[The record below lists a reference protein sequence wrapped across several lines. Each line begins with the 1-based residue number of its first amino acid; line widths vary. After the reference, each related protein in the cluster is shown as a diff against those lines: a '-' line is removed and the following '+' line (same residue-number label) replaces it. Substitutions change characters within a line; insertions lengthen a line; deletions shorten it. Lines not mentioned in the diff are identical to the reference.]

1 MLGCKIKAKEI
12 KRLPLA
18 GKAESALLLLG
29 AVEVRWG
36 WAWSPVPFRSSSP
49 TLNPSPGPA
58 EKPCPGML
66 QPGLP
71 SPLHGLGHS
80 FLFWVGVGS

>member
-12 KRLPLA
+12 KRLPQA

-36 WAWSPVPFRSSSP
+36 WAWSPHLEPP
-49 TLNPSPGPA
+49 TSTLTPSAVPA

-66 QPGLP
+66 
-71 SPLHGLGHS
+71 
-80 FLFWVGVGS
+80 

>member
-12 KRLPLA
+12 KRLPQA

-36 WAWSPVPFRSSSP
+36 
-49 TLNPSPGPA
+49 
-58 EKPCPGML
+58 
-66 QPGLP
+66 
-71 SPLHGLGHS
+71 
-80 FLFWVGVGS
+80 